1 MRATSPGSPAANRF
15 AALRA
20 GYGTLLLA
28 VPDPVIR
35 LYTGHRAD
43 PLTRAVVRVLGARH
57 LIQGILTS
65 GAPGAVVLA
74 LGVEVDLAHV
84 ASMLGLAALDQRR
97 RRAGLVD
104 AAAAG
109 MFAVTGMMLVGR
121 TSVTSRS
128 CDGAAGRLAALQRTA
143 ACWTAQRT
151 MPAAVSRRLIRDAS
165 PAFMNNVATA
175 Q

>member
-1 MRATSPGSPAANRF
+1 VNRF

-43 PLTRAVVRVLGARH
+43 PLARAVTRILGARH
-57 LIQGILTS
+57 LLQGILS
-65 GAPGAVVLA
+65 CGAPDDLVLA
-74 LGVEVDLAHV
+74 LGVEVDLTHV
-84 ASMLGLAALDQRR
+84 ASMLGLAVLDQRW

-109 MFAVTGMMLVGR
+109 VFALAGMVLVGR
-121 TSVTSRS
+121 TPATSCS
-128 CDGAAGRLAALQRTA
+128 GDAATGRLAALQHTA
-143 ACWTAQRT
+143 ACSIAQRT
-151 MPAAVSRRLIRDAS
+151 MPAAVSRRFIRDH
-165 PAFMNNVATA
+165 
-175 Q
+175 